1 MKYAEHQKKKR
12 ISKQRKQIYIIIT
25 IITLLLLI
33 STAVLANK
41 IAQNGLSLKGML
53 MTSIGQNETDIQN
66 LEPFYCL
73 VLGVSE
79 DIEVELTD
87 TIMLCAYYPN
97 EQKVSILSIPR
108 DTFVGDSTKNVSSYD
123 KINALYQTSPEKTLQ
138 AVRNLTGI
146 DVQNYVV
153 ISNNA
158 LRDVVNE
165 IGGVYFN
172 VPMDMEYDDTSQD
185 LHIDLK
191 EGYQLLDGDKA
202 EQLVRFRHN
211 NDGSTYPSDY
221 GMEDIGRMRTQRE
234 FLKAAA
240 EQILSGSNIF
250 KIDDIMKAVF
260 ENVETNL
267 TLDELI
273 KYVPSA
279 TEFNTENIQS
289 EVLPGV
295 PDYIGILSFYVSDEE
310 ETNEVVTSL
319 FGLTEEQIEAN
330 KEKFAEE
337 SGKKVTNKTSTNTNT
352 TSSSNK
358 NNTTKNNTNTS
369 NSKTNTNNNTNTNT
383 NSSKNKINTNIPTT
397 GTSSNNEKTPT
408 ENNSNLKGDENATTK
423 PSTNTEPEKPT
434 TPVPEKEPDTTTKPE
449 TGNTNTVE

>member
-33 STAVLANK
+33 STAVLASK

-250 KIDDIMKAVF
+250 KIDDIMEAVF

-330 KEKFAEE
+330 REK
-337 SGKKVTNKTSTNTNT
+337 SGKKVTNKTSTNT

-408 ENNSNLKGDENATTK
+408 ENNSNLKDDEDATTK

-434 TPVPEKEPDTTTKPE
+434 TSVPEKEPDTTTKPE

>member
-153 ISNNA
+153 ISN
-158 LRDVVNE
+158 
-165 IGGVYFN
+165 
-172 VPMDMEYDDTSQD
+172 MEDDDTSQD

-319 FGLTEEQIEAN
+319 FGLTEEQI
-330 KEKFAEE
+330 
-337 SGKKVTNKTSTNTNT
+337 
-352 TSSSNK
+352 
-358 NNTTKNNTNTS
+358 
-369 NSKTNTNNNTNTNT
+369 
-383 NSSKNKINTNIPTT
+383 
-397 GTSSNNEKTPT
+397 
-408 ENNSNLKGDENATTK
+408 
-423 PSTNTEPEKPT
+423 
-434 TPVPEKEPDTTTKPE
+434 
-449 TGNTNTVE
+449 